1 MKKMVA
7 AIATGI
13 VLLAPTTNASA
24 LELEH
29 EVLEGD
35 TLWGIAMEHNTTVDS
50 ISELNDLQTNIIYPK
65 QKLAV
70 YKKYLVEKG
79 DTLYG
84 ISKKHGVT
92 IDEIKELN
100 ELTSDLILVGQELL
114 IQEAEEHKVVAAAK
128 SIQPTEVKS
137 STMTKEV
144 QQEKEE
150 QPEGKTLTVTATAY
164 TAECDGCSGITYT
177 GINLNEDRN
186 AKVIAVDPTVIP
198 LGSKVYVEGYGYAI
212 AGDIGSA
219 IKGNRIDIHVPT
231 KEEAFNWG
239 VREVKV
245 TIIE

>member
-13 VLLAPTTNASA
+13 VLLAPTTNAFA

-144 QQEKEE
+144 QEKEE
-150 QPEGKTLTVTATAY
+150 QPEGETLTVTATAY

-245 TIIE
+245 TIVE